1 MKLSFLI
8 FAMALV
14 AGCSAGIGW
23 TPAERE
29 TISGQG
35 SVMRVLT
42 IDYKADSLV
51 LRTPCADLSV
61 EEIRDPL
68 YEELA
73 SKMLSTV
80 TDPSQDGV
88 GIAAPQVGICR
99 RIAAVQRFDKEGEPF
114 EVYPNIR
121 VTATR
126 GETQPGPEG
135 CLSIPGR
142 RGNVLRYR
150 DIDIS
155 YTSVATG
162 RDTTE
167 RVQGFTAVIFQH
179 ETDHLDGV
187 LYIDKLF
194 QSPEE

>member
-80 TDPSQDGV
+80 TDSSQDGV

>member
-1 MKLSFLI
+1 
-8 FAMALV
+8 MALV